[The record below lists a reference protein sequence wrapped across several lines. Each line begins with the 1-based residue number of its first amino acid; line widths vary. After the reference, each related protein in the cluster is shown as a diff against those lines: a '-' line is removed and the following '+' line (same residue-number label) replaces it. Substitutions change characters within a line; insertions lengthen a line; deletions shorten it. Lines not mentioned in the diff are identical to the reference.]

1 MFFILLIFNG
11 KLILNIM
18 STGKS
23 IGRRRFI
30 SNTALGILG
39 IPLMSH
45 TFRSVAPSDKVR
57 VAHIGLGGQGNAH
70 LDWFNALSD
79 VEVVGLCDIDKVR
92 LGMTQKRLLSINQN
106 ARVETYTDFRK
117 ILDRKDID
125 VITCATPDHW
135 HALIAIMAFQSGKD
149 VYGEKPLSYTVEE
162 GRAMLKSLNWNNSIF
177 QLGTQIHAGDNYHRV
192 TEIIQSGKLG
202 KIHTV
207 RLWRTGGSPGLGF
220 PQNETPPDTL
230 DWNMWLGPAPYEEYT
245 PVRCHSTY
253 RYFLD
258 YSGGVFAD
266 FWCHIADIMY
276 MSLNPKGL
284 TSIDSRGDRPH
295 DGIADAP
302 LWIDVDFKFKDLDVY
317 WTTEPPPIPG
327 ADKMEIGAHFEGA
340 DGSLTCDYD
349 TCVIRIAGEAIN
361 DIPEVPKTIVR
372 SPGHQRNF
380 IDSVK
385 SRQQPESNLLYA
397 REMTL
402 PMHLAM
408 ISYRLKR
415 KLNWD
420 SMKEEFIGDDAANY
434 LLSRAYR
441 APWKLPE

>member
-1 MFFILLIFNG
+1 
-11 KLILNIM
+11 M
-18 STGKS
+18 STGRK

-39 IPLMSH
+39 MPLMSH
-45 TFRSVAPSDKVR
+45 TFRNVAPSDRVR
-57 VAHIGLGGQGNAH
+57 VAHIGLGGQGNSH
-70 LDWFNALSD
+70 LDWFNALPD
-79 VEVVGLCDIDKVR
+79 VEVVALCDVDKVR
-92 LGMTQKRLLSINQN
+92 LGKTQKRFLSINQD
-106 ARVETYTDFRK
+106 ARVDTYTDFRK
-117 ILDRKDID
+117 LLDRKDVN

-149 VYGEKPLSYTVEE
+149 VYGEKPLSYTIEE
-162 GRAMLKSLNWNNSIF
+162 GRAMLKSLNRNNSIF

-192 TEIIQSGKLG
+192 AEILQSGKLG

-245 PVRCHSTY
+245 PVRCHDTF

-276 MSLNPKGL
+276 MSLHPKGL
-284 TSIDSRGDRPH
+284 TSIESRGDRPH

-302 LWIDVDFKFKDLDVY
+302 RWIDVDFKFKDLDVY
-317 WTTEPPPIPG
+317 WTTEPPNIPG
-327 ADKMEIGAHFEGA
+327 ADKMEIGAHFEGT
-340 DGSLTCDYD
+340 DGSLTCDYN
-349 TCVIRIAGEAIN
+349 TCVIRIAGEVMN

-397 REMTL
+397 RDMTI
-402 PMHLAM
+402 PMHLAL

-415 KLNWD
+415 KLKWD
-420 SMKEEFIGDDAANY
+420 SMKEQFIGDDAANY

-441 APWKLPE
+441 APWALPE

>member
-1 MFFILLIFNG
+1 MG
-11 KLILNIM
+11 
-18 STGKS
+18 T
-23 IGRRRFI
+23 GRRIDRRKFI

-39 IPLMSH
+39 IPLMSY
-45 TFRSVAPSDKVR
+45 TFRNVAPSDKVR

-70 LDWFNALSD
+70 LNWFNALSD
-79 VEVVGLCDIDKVR
+79 VEVVALCDIDKVR
-92 LGMTQKRLLSINQN
+92 LGKTQKRLLSINQN

-149 VYGEKPLSYTVEE
+149 VYGEKPLSYTIEE
-162 GRAMLKSLNWNNSIF
+162 GRAMLKSLNKNNSIF

-192 TEIIQSGKLG
+192 AEIIQSGKLG

-245 PVRCHSTY
+245 PVRCHDTF

-276 MSLNPKGL
+276 MSLHPNGL
-284 TSIDSRGDRPH
+284 TSIESRGDRPH

-302 LWIDVDFKFKDLDVY
+302 RWIDVDFKFKDLDVY
-317 WTTEPPPIPG
+317 WTTEPPNIPG
-327 ADKMEIGAHFEGA
+327 ADKMEIGAHFEGT
-340 DGSLTCDYD
+340 DGSLTCDYEK
-349 TCVIRIAGEAIN
+349 CVIRIAGEVIN

-397 REMTL
+397 RDMTI
-402 PMHLAM
+402 PMHLAL

-420 SMKEEFIGDDAANY
+420 SMKEQFIGDYAANY

-441 APWKLPE
+441 APWTLPD